1 MKKNLIIVF
10 TAFIGIFVSLFIY
23 AAATLTRLL
32 DSDIL
37 DISED
42 DNEEYF

>member
-1 MKKNLIIVF
+1 MKKRFIILI
-10 TAFIGIFVSLFIY
+10 TTFIGIFVSLFIY

-37 DISED
+37 DVSED
-42 DNEEYF
+42 DEEYF